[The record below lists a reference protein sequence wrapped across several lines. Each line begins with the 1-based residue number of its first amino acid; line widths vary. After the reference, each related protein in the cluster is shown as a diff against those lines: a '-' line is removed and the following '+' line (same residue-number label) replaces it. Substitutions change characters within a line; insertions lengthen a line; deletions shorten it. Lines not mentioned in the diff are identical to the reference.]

1 MSKRT
6 IKNSLQDI
14 AKIRGINPA
23 ADFVA
28 SNREILMM
36 QIKNTLAAGVKD
48 TEARPALV
56 LSLRLAWKKI
66 GMVRAGEL
74 VRAFLPQQSFRLALQ
89 PVMIIALVF
98 VVATGGWIT
107 TVSASLNS
115 LPGDAL
121 YSVKIATE
129 KTQLA
134 LTGMTGGAA
143 AETALRVSFV
153 ARRVDEVSRIVET
166 ATVSGKNKQEKQVQ
180 VTNTARRI
188 KEDLKQVNAS
198 LEEMKKSDPT
208 KVMEVA
214 KMVDRKTSEFHTAIK
229 KSDGQMDSQIQS
241 DLTQIKDAV
250 TDSGVNAVQTIVEK
264 HLEGDKSLTQNEV
277 KDKVDDK
284 IKMLA
289 ADVADSVKDVVQIVN
304 VTSATS
310 TDRATGTVVNI
321 ILPAQT
327 ATNAAKTSLEQARVA
342 LQKNDFSGAMDKVKE
357 GANGTKEVEKLV
369 DQAALAAD
377 QNVASVGVTAS
388 STPVLKPIVA
398 TTDKKT
404 VAVTSTLLKS
414 IDTLIPLIV
423 PTTTPS
429 LPSTPS
435 VITVSSTVFVT
446 VKSASSTELK

>member
-1 MSKRT
+1 MSNRT
-6 IKNSLQDI
+6 IKNSLKEI
-14 AKIRGINPA
+14 SNIRGINPA
-23 ADFVA
+23 ANFVA
-28 SNREILMM
+28 RNREILMM
-36 QIKNTLAAGVKD
+36 QVKNTLAARVKD
-48 TEARPALV
+48 SVEQPTLAQK
-56 LSLRLAWKKI
+56 LRLAWKKI
-66 GMVRAGEL
+66 GMVKAGEL
-74 VRAFLPQQSFRLALQ
+74 VRAFLPQQSFRLALR
-89 PVMIIALVF
+89 PIMIIALVF

-115 LPGDAL
+115 LPGDVL

-134 LTGMTGGAA
+134 LTSMTGGAA

-153 ARRVDEVSRIVET
+153 ARRVDEVSKIVET
-166 ATVSGKNKQEKQVQ
+166 ASVSGKNSKEKQAQ

-198 LEEMKKSDPT
+198 IEEMKKSDPT

-229 KSDGQMDSQIQS
+229 KSDGQLDSQIKS

-250 TDSGVNAVQTIVEK
+250 TDSGVKAVQTIVEK

-289 ADVADSVKDVVQIVN
+289 ADVADSVQDVVQIVN

-310 TDRATGTVVNI
+310 TVTATGKVVNL
-321 ILPAQT
+321 ILPTQT
-327 ATNAAKTSLEQARVA
+327 ATDAVKTSLEQARVA

-357 GANGTKEVEKLV
+357 GATATQEVEKIV
-369 DQAALAAD
+369 DQAVKAV
-377 QNVASVGVTAS
+377 VA
-388 STPVLKPIVA
+388 
-398 TTDKKT
+398 
-404 VAVTSTLLKS
+404 TSTLLKS
-414 IDTLIPLIV
+414 IDTLVPLIV
-423 PTTTPS
+423 S
-429 LPSTPS
+429 
-435 VITVSSTVFVT
+435 SSTTSNVIIIKAT
-446 VKSASSTELK
+446 STEL